1 MATQD
6 LELSGFPKG
15 EKRWHKTDSI
25 LKFTIGL
32 FLVRRLN
39 VVQLQYSKGFAILL
53 PSFLCIIGVYLLFYR
68 HVIMVEYFTFVISP
82 FQSRPLKHR
91 TPDIPNHLAHLP
103 TLSPH

>member
-1 MATQD
+1 MATPD

-32 FLVRRLN
+32 FLIRRLN

-53 PSFLCIIGVYLLFYR
+53 PSFLCIIGVDVAYDF
-68 HVIMVEYFTFVISP
+68 ITTN
-82 FQSRPLKHR
+82 K
-91 TPDIPNHLAHLP
+91 
-103 TLSPH
+103 